1 MSSALIHMPKSYEIE
16 CPAGMLPAGERV
28 KRFTSLQAFEGYIA
42 QVRKTGRTVA
52 WLSPFTAR
60 VEARA

>member
-16 CPAGMLPAGERV
+16 CPAGMLADGQRV
-28 KRFTSLQAFEGYIA
+28 KRFTSLQAFEGYIDQA
-42 QVRKTGRTVA
+42 RKAGCTVA

>member
-1 MSSALIHMPKSYEIE
+1 MPKSYEIE
-16 CPAGMLPAGERV
+16 CPAGMLADGQRV

-42 QVRKTGRTVA
+42 QARKAGCTVA